1 MFSNNSSEVSF
12 WSKEP
17 LLPFWFRLI
26 MHMCYVTIFLVGLIG
41 NVVMCYVII
50 SKKRQHRGIHL
61 LTLNLAVSDLIV
73 LLLYLP
79 AEMYQM
85 ESGRLWDLGK
95 TTCQMIYCVNSITV
109 NASIGT
115 LIVITRDRY
124 IAVTKPM
131 SIARRTNSLI
141 KVFIGIVWMVSIF
154 LTIPLFLVADI
165 DSGYCTEKWPNLE
178 IQNTYWI
185 TVFVVQF
192 LLPLF
197 FLSITYS
204 IIITRMHSKENIPR
218 VTIAFQQR
226 RKTQQ
231 KQMLKMSIT
240 LVIAYTLCVSPQH
253 TFYFSSLAYKQFA
266 SMSIANYLFTIA
278 NFMMILN
285 SALNSVIYGAL
296 NNDMKKLV
304 QNLVLCQKPL
314 IPSLLFSSITSIFS
328 DNV

>member
-26 MHMCYVTIFLVGLIG
+26 MHMCYVTIFLVGLTG

-141 KVFIGIVWMVSIF
+141 KIFIGIVWMISIF

-165 DSGYCTEKWPNLE
+165 DSGYCTEKWPDLE

-253 TFYFSSLAYKQFA
+253 AFYFSSLAYKQFA

-296 NNDMKKLV
+296 NNEMKKLV